1 MAARRIVLTMHQNGP
16 VAAAQ
21 MKSLDGGA
29 DIEALKLLFPLSFS
43 CLFAFH
49 SPFLRIYTHT
59 HTQNSDLQGLH
70 VDTSSAIPCYSYL
83 RLNS

>member
-1 MAARRIVLTMHQNGP
+1 MHQNGP

-29 DIEALKLLFPLSFS
+29 DIEVLKLLFPLSFS

-59 HTQNSDLQGLH
+59 HTPKTVIYKVCTWTPPLQFP
-70 VDTSSAIPCYSYL
+70 VTPTYVSTAD
-83 RLNS
+83 